1 MTDQSSSPLGEDVP
15 PSELT
20 SSNDRPSWETERR
33 DDLAP
38 WETDDRS
45 KRGANG
51 QFLPGNPGKAKGTPY
66 KNTAAARRMA
76 AEIAGIEPL
85 QFMLKGLGYIH
96 SRIVMEEQSEKPSA
110 RRLERLYDRGM
121 SYARDAAP
129 YCHPKFASITHT
141 AQLEGPPID
150 IRSLDDQ
157 QLDVLILRLQ
167 RGSRP
172 AAVDST
178 VIEGSAE
185 KPGSDEPG
193 AVSE

>member
-1 MTDQSSSPLGEDVP
+1 MIDQSSSPLGEDVP

-85 QFMLKGLGYIH
+85 QFMLKGLGYIR

-129 YCHPKFASITHT
+129 YCHPKFAAITHT

-150 IRSLDDQ
+150 IRSLDDE
-157 QLDVLILRLQ
+157 QLDILILRLQ
-167 RGSRP
+167 RGSGGGAQP
-172 AAVDST
+172 SPL
-178 VIEGSAE
+178 IEGRAQ
-185 KPGSDEPG
+185 EP
-193 AVSE
+193 